1 MKLNED
7 AEKKIGILQTIA
19 KADVKKKT
27 SSGVKKESGNGL
39 TPQIRNTVKD
49 LKRRYGWSN
58 REIAEKVKINED
70 LVDLILE
77 TQDPDEE

>member
-1 MKLNED
+1 M
-7 AEKKIGILQTIA
+7 QTIA

-27 SSGVKKESGNGL
+27 SSGTKKDGGAGL
-39 TPQIRNTVKD
+39 TPQIRSTVKD